1 MPSSWWLPH
10 IHTSLPSQVFIF
22 SLSFWH
28 PANSILK
35 IKADIRENLHKLPLR
50 IYISISNYPPLF
62 LQLPWKNHLCQKA
75 NPSTG
80 AQAPMP
86 SHSCKNIISVTL
98 LSLLCPHFLFFL
110 DYLFQHT
117 YGVISSILKKPT
129 KTSILFLSHCCPA
142 ALPSLEKT
150 SQSFFLQFLS
160 SISFQPRLCPQYFTK
175 TTVFKVTNDVHIAD
189 SILSQH
195 LTRPSSRIWCG
206 RSFPSPGNLLSL
218 GVPDSSLYLFFFFLI
233 SISQPPL
240 LILHFPSKE

>member
-10 IHTSLPSQVFIF
+10 IHTSLPFQVFIF

-35 IKADIRENLHKLPLR
+35 IKADIRENSHKLPLR

-117 YGVISSILKKPT
+117 YGVISSILKKTNKNLNPLPVPLLPRCSALFRENFSKFLPPISLLHIIPT
-129 KTSILFLSHCCPA
+129 KT
-142 ALPSLEKT
+142 
-150 SQSFFLQFLS
+150 LS
-160 SISFQPRLCPQYFTK
+160 SIFHQDHCLQG
-175 TTVFKVTNDVHIAD
+175 H
-189 SILSQH
+189 Q
-195 LTRPSSRIWCG
+195 
-206 RSFPSPGNLLSL
+206 
-218 GVPDSSLYLFFFFLI
+218 
-233 SISQPPL
+233 
-240 LILHFPSKE
+240 